1 MFHVDHGIAF
11 RKIHNKTIR
20 SKLQY
25 RENDFKAKCSKIKAL
40 TCTIQQNKNEM
51 IQTRHNNELKAAQT
65 RNLIKKMNLEKLSIE
80 NDYKEL
86 KSKVGQLRNENFD
99 KTREINNL
107 YENKKMQNVLLEELK
122 IQVLNNKSNSQEF
135 QQTLSNFI
143 DEDNKRIET
152 ITTLNSKIDS
162 KDNLI
167 RNLEIKNEQI
177 LKENENKS
185 KEITKINN
193 ELIKLKEQI
202 NSSKESD
209 HSSNVE
215 KALELTEM
223 NQILT
228 NKLEKESKKLNESIE
243 KVKEF
248 MKFNILKDQ
257 DIAKYKEEITRI
269 SCEKDELA
277 TQMNSLNSQLSRDL
291 ENLKQSSAFELSE
304 LRLNIEYF
312 NKTNMNELNEN
323 IRLTDENS
331 ELTLKLKTQESKIFD
346 LKSIIKITIDEKLQ
360 LKIKLKDLQEEL
372 NNLKINAANK
382 ADEIQEL
389 KRQLEEKKSFQIMS
403 ENKGTNTCETDNV
416 KQLKSSIQR
425 LTKSCR
431 EKNDER
437 KELDKKFV
445 LQEKLLKKL
454 SAEMLKIEEES
465 KNRES
470 CMNQNLLDLTNSIQI
485 INDEKCA
492 MQKKC
497 ENQEI
502 KISNLSKHDRELQ
515 YACKQYEIQME
526 KKIERMYDENCE
538 LTAAKEKIEMDF
550 KFISEFINQ
559 RNAET
564 EHLSKKQRIDKL

>member
-1 MFHVDHGIAF
+1 MGHFIV
-11 RKIHNKTIR
+11 
-20 SKLQY
+20 S
-25 RENDFKAKCSKIKAL
+25 FK
-40 TCTIQQNKNEM
+40 
-51 IQTRHNNELKAAQT
+51 
-65 RNLIKKMNLEKLSIE
+65 
-80 NDYKEL
+80 
-86 KSKVGQLRNENFD
+86 
-99 KTREINNL
+99 
-107 YENKKMQNVLLEELK
+107 
-122 IQVLNNKSNSQEF
+122 
-135 QQTLSNFI
+135 
-143 DEDNKRIET
+143 
-152 ITTLNSKIDS
+152 TLNSKIDS

-323 IRLTDENS
+323 IV
-331 ELTLKLKTQESKIFD
+331 
-346 LKSIIKITIDEKLQ
+346 SILQ
-360 LKIKLKDLQEEL
+360 
-372 NNLKINAANK
+372 
-382 ADEIQEL
+382 
-389 KRQLEEKKSFQIMS
+389 SQI
-403 ENKGTNTCETDNV
+403 
-416 KQLKSSIQR
+416 
-425 LTKSCR
+425 
-431 EKNDER
+431 
-437 KELDKKFV
+437 
-445 LQEKLLKKL
+445 
-454 SAEMLKIEEES
+454 
-465 KNRES
+465 
-470 CMNQNLLDLTNSIQI
+470 
-485 INDEKCA
+485 
-492 MQKKC
+492 
-497 ENQEI
+497 
-502 KISNLSKHDRELQ
+502 
-515 YACKQYEIQME
+515 
-526 KKIERMYDENCE
+526 
-538 LTAAKEKIEMDF
+538 
-550 KFISEFINQ
+550 
-559 RNAET
+559 
-564 EHLSKKQRIDKL
+564 